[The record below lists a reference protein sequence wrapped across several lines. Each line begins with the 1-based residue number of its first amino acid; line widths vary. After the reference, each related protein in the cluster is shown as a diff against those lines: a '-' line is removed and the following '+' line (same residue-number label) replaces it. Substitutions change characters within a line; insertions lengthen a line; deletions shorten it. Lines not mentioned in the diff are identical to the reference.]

1 MYFPKY
7 NLVKERVKMMVKY
20 NQNEKKKKEFNG
32 VKSNEIFDIINSF
45 EQIYGHKLQV
55 APNFKKMIP
64 RPVDKYLPS
73 FMKNMYNRMGT
84 ELITDKTLQ
93 LNNFSNGDIH
103 QNIYNNHSNNQTP
116 KGTKKQKKISLF
128 ENEFDLNLNDY
139 NDKEDELKNQIND
152 DNINNNIKKSKIE
165 INNVIKKMNKLYEY
179 RNTSKC

>member
-1 MYFPKY
+1 
-7 NLVKERVKMMVKY
+7 
-20 NQNEKKKKEFNG
+20 
-32 VKSNEIFDIINSF
+32 
-45 EQIYGHKLQV
+45 
-55 APNFKKMIP
+55 
-64 RPVDKYLPS
+64 
-73 FMKNMYNRMGT
+73 MKNMYNRMGT